1 MADEPLQ
8 PEEAPVAQDR
18 VADER
23 SGPSAWNVVGV
34 LVLIVII
41 ILILLLL
48 KDCGG
53 ANPVSDAGNGDKSI
67 VSVPRYEPLPG
78 VVSVWVSKDTT
89 IDKVLVGTAVRSDDV
104 VSLGGGRYVVIVGEG
119 QEQLTVDSLKT
130 RPGVFDAGLVYDQ
143 DTPRR

>member
-8 PEEAPVAQDR
+8 PEEAPVAQDQS
-18 VADER
+18 AEER

-34 LVLIVII
+34 LILIVII

-48 KDCGG
+48 RNCGG
-53 ANPVSDAGNGDKSI
+53 ANPVGGGGGGDKSI

-89 IDKVLVGTAVRSDDV
+89 IEKVLAGTAVRSDDV

-130 RPGVFDAGLVYDQ
+130 RPGVFDAGLVYDE

>member
-1 MADEPLQ
+1 MI
-8 PEEAPVAQDR
+8 
-18 VADER
+18 
-23 SGPSAWNVVGV
+23 VV
-34 LVLIVII
+34 I

-48 KDCGG
+48 RDCGG
-53 ANPVSDAGNGDKSI
+53 ANPIGDAGDGDKTI

-104 VSLGGGRYVVIVGEG
+104 VSLGGGRYVVFVGEG

-130 RPGVFDAGLVYDQ
+130 RPGVFDSGLVYDQ

>member
-8 PEEAPVAQDR
+8 PEEPPVAEDQPAEDSSR
-18 VADER
+18 
-23 SGPSAWNVVGV
+23 PSAWNVVGV
-34 LVLIVII
+34 IVLIVVI

-48 KDCGG
+48 RNCGG
-53 ANPVSDAGNGDKSI
+53 ANPVGGGGSGDKSI
-67 VSVPRYEPLPG
+67 VAVPKFEPLPG
-78 VVSVWVSKDTT
+78 VISVWVSRETT
-89 IDKVLVGTAVRSDDV
+89 IDKVLIGTAVRSDDV

-130 RPGVFDAGLVYDQ
+130 RPGVFDAGLVYDE

>member
-1 MADEPLQ
+1 MADDPLQ
-8 PEEAPVAQDR
+8 PEEAPVAQEQPDE
-18 VADER
+18 ER

-48 KDCGG
+48 RNCGG
-53 ANPVSDAGNGDKSI
+53 ANPVGGGGGGDKSI
-67 VSVPRYEPLPG
+67 VSVPKYEPLPG

-130 RPGVFDAGLVYDQ
+130 RPGVFDSGLVYDQ

>member
-8 PEEAPVAQDR
+8 DEEAPVPADR
-18 VADER
+18 PEHER

-34 LVLIVII
+34 LVLIVVI

-53 ANPVSDAGNGDKSI
+53 PNAAGDSSGGKKKI
-67 VSVPRYEPLPG
+67 IAVPRYEPLPG
-78 VVSVWVSKDTT
+78 LVSVWVSDQTT
-89 IDKVLVGTAVRSDDV
+89 INRVLAATSVRSEDV
-104 VSLGGGRYVVIVGEG
+104 VSLGGGRYVIVVPKG
-119 QEQLTVDSLKT
+119 QEQLTIDTLRS
-130 RPGVFDAGLVYDQ
+130 RDGVFDAGLVYDQ